1 MPCMNPKLSFC
12 PLPYYTDI
20 WIHFIYIL
28 YMCICMCMNNIS
40 VPENRMKLMCTIT
53 SYSNRLKQ

>member
-1 MPCMNPKLSFC
+1 
-12 PLPYYTDI
+12 
-20 WIHFIYIL
+20 
-28 YMCICMCMNNIS
+28 MCICMCMNNIS